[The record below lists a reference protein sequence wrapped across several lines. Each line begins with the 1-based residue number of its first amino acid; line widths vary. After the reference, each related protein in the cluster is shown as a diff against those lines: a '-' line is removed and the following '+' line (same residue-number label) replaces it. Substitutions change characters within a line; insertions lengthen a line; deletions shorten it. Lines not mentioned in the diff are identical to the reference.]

1 MSSLNHFRI
10 DKLDVKTEK
19 SKSLFRQL
27 LSRIECIPQIEILG
41 IRKQAKKWVKM
52 ELNLP
57 FIKSKYSLHEYKKPE
72 ILLNS

>member
-19 SKSLFRQL
+19 SESLFRQL

-41 IRKQAKKWVKM
+41 IRKQAKKMGFLKAN
-52 ELNLP
+52 LN
-57 FIKSKYSLHEYKKPE
+57 
-72 ILLNS
+72 